1 MSPVGVWRASVA
13 DERSRDIFFVA
24 LARALGIPAWIDEV
38 KGRFNIRILLT
49 AVEKWQDIRWDFE
62 ATEQLWASSAI
73 VRANYRP
80 IRSLDNPKYYSHF
93 TLSRFEEG
101 TFRLLNYDE
110 GTTSWEQLLKNGTR
124 LDTGYYML
132 TTGTRLA
139 NGGVLANLSFF
150 NVEKDHNATVDLVMR
165 ESETQVQVIGS
176 FDSGHFFVR

>member
-1 MSPVGVWRASVA
+1 M
-13 DERSRDIFFVA
+13 A

-38 KGRFNIRILLT
+38 TGKVQYQDFADGRLKNGKT
-49 AVEKWQDIRWDFE
+49 YDVDFE

-139 NGGVLANLSFF
+139 NGGVLALSLI
-150 NVEKDHNATVDLVMR
+150 H
-165 ESETQVQVIGS
+165 I
-176 FDSGHFFVR
+176 

>member
-1 MSPVGVWRASVA
+1 M
-13 DERSRDIFFVA
+13 A

-38 KGRFNIRILLT
+38 TGKVQYQDLTDGRLKNGKT
-49 AVEKWQDIRWDFE
+49 YDVDFE
-62 ATEQLWASSAI
+62 ATEQLWAPSAI

-139 NGGVLANLSFF
+139 NGGVLANLSF
-150 NVEKDHNATVDLVMR
+150 LM
-165 ESETQVQVIGS
+165 
-176 FDSGHFFVR
+176 